1 MKVFRACLTLGFVV
15 SSGMAQL
22 CEGANADSLE
32 LNQED
37 LRITIHVFNYARIA
51 RAMFLEPAEGS
62 HVCEGAASI
71 KDAPRHRPCD
81 GLYDSTNLFL
91 EIQPWSTVKT
101 LGLNE
106 TMLGA
111 CTASLDG
118 GHHTQALVSY
128 GRVEFLAFQWD
139 IDGARILGAAAAH
152 EIGHLL
158 LRQPSHSSVGIMRS
172 DFSKEDFRY
181 FNWRHLRFTDEQA
194 QAIQAEVLA
203 RFGAAKPSNIK

>member
-1 MKVFRACLTLGFVV
+1 MRASRETNSSKRSERSTNILDRAGVKVIWSDC
-15 SSGMAQL
+15 
-22 CEGANADSLE
+22 
-32 LNQED
+32 
-37 LRITIHVFNYARIA
+37 
-51 RAMFLEPAEGS
+51 
-62 HVCEGAASI
+62 AASI

-139 IDGARILGAAAAH
+139 IDGARI
-152 EIGHLL
+152 
-158 LRQPSHSSVGIMRS
+158 
-172 DFSKEDFRY
+172 
-181 FNWRHLRFTDEQA
+181 
-194 QAIQAEVLA
+194 
-203 RFGAAKPSNIK
+203 